1 MKKATFKVF
10 SASAGSGKTYAL
22 VQSYLEVLLSASHPA
37 ICKKILAVTFTN
49 KAVEEMKSRILTTLG
64 EFSNPDIICH
74 PNDMFVDLCKST
86 KLPAQKLH
94 ERAKNGLQ
102 YIAHHYH
109 DFNVSTIDRFTQKV
123 VRTFA
128 QDLKL
133 SHNFEVSLDHSKV
146 LSEAVDRFISK
157 AGGDSQLTEIMLDFV
172 FDKVQDDKS
181 ADISIDFFKMS
192 ERLLSEN
199 DLPILEQIST
209 LEIKDHMAFKKLL
222 KNTIHDLHE
231 QVKSVAQSVLESLE
245 EQEIAL
251 TSFPYQTLPNHFK
264 KIAGGEIKNL
274 YANKLEEQIEVGQ
287 LLSKKAS
294 EDERLRLDHL
304 LPEIQKAYQHQKVS
318 IHLLGLYQNFL
329 SNITPL
335 SVLKGLDKELEQM
348 KLEQNFLLISEFN
361 NLISNH
367 LKNEPTAF
375 IYERLGENYSHF
387 FIDEFQDTSVKQW
400 ENLLPL
406 LSHSLA
412 STGSSVTLVGD
423 AKQAI
428 YRWRGGKV
436 EQFIRLSERSPF
448 HIKLDRI
455 VLPKNYRSDFHI
467 VDFNNKLFQCLSKF
481 VFSDPSH
488 AQLFEQ
494 SKQDHKKTGG
504 GYVSLTFID
513 TIAESK
519 YADYCAAVFDRIV
532 QCNKDGIDLGDI
544 VVLVRKN
551 KEGIAVARHLAKNNI
566 AVVSSESLILSS
578 SPEVRLVVKIL
589 KMILEPK
596 NLNVRLEV
604 LTYLGQNREDI
615 DDWHAFYVKHLFLK
629 EWDFFKSLSTLGVD
643 FNPKD
648 YSGMSIYEMVE
659 GVIIAFG
666 LAHRSDAY
674 LQYFLDEVLQFMSQK
689 SAGLSAFLEYYEQN
703 ESKLSIVGTKQSNAV
718 QIMTIHS
725 AKGLEFP
732 VVIFPFAEQNIYK
745 EPSTK
750 LWYNLDNTP
759 FSHMAYSLVNVNKD
773 LPHTGTQGTDIYN
786 KHRSDLELDNL
797 NLLYVALTRAENQL
811 HVIGNQGH
819 QPHER
824 TYSGFLKYFLEK
836 QGVWNSQKQFY
847 QFGDLYDGKKM
858 DSNTNESIEK
868 ISCSMRPISSLP
880 ARIITNAS
888 LMWNEKFGDALE
900 RGNLMHWYMAQ
911 IKQET
916 DIPFASELLL
926 RNGMASESQKEDLE
940 TIARNIVSN
949 PMVKPFFSGAHKT
962 YNERDILDPE
972 GNISRP
978 DRINIISKNEA
989 VIIDYKSSQP
999 DSIDQKQLNGY
1010 RFALHQMGYEFVK
1023 NILIYVSEDTTPEF
1037 VVF

>member
-387 FIDEFQDTSVKQW
+387 FIDEFQDTSSLQW
-400 ENLLPL
+400 DNLKPL
-406 LSHSLA
+406 LENAVVSEDEKGQRGSLL
-412 STGSSVTLVGD
+412 LVGD
-423 AKQAI
+423 AKQSI
-428 YRWRGGKV
+428 YRWRGGNA
-436 EQFIRLSERSPF
+436 EQFIDLYENKAFPAAQPKVINLPNNFRSLF
-448 HIKLDRI
+448 EI
-455 VLPKNYRSDFHI
+455 VQ
-467 VDFNNKLFQCLSKF
+467 FNNRFFNYTAAYLERENFASLYR
-481 VFSDPSH
+481 DGSH
-488 AQLFEQ
+488 QKPQKE
-494 SKQDHKKTGG
+494 SGG
-504 GYVSLTFID
+504 FVSLEFLD
-513 TIAESK
+513 DDPDKEAH
-519 YADYCAAVFDRIV
+519 YCEKVLDAINASLDKGFSY
-532 QCNKDGIDLGDI
+532 GDI
-544 VVLVRKN
+544 CLLTRKKKHGVL
-551 KEGIAVARHLAKNNI
+551 LAQYLIEKQI
-566 AVVSSESLILSS
+566 PVISSESLLLDNH
-578 SPEVRLVVKIL
+578 PKVRFLVQLIRFVYQETTPYQAYPLLAYLAQTQNKISVHEYI
-589 KMILEPK
+589 KK
-596 NLNVRLEV
+596 S
-604 LTYLGQNREDI
+604 LGNASE
-615 DDWHAFYVKHLFLK
+615 
-629 EWDFFKSLSTLGVD
+629 FFKSEFG
-643 FNPKD
+643 FNPEALNTA
-648 YSGMSIYEMVE
+648 SIYDFCLM
-659 GVIIAFG
+659 GIRSFS
-666 LAHRSDAY
+666 LANGKDAY
-674 LQYFLDEVLQFMSQK
+674 LQFFLDVVSEVSLKEGGGPSVLLQYWEQKKSQLSV
-689 SAGLSAFLEYYEQN
+689 SAPDGL
-703 ESKLSIVGTKQSNAV
+703 NAI
-718 QIMTIHS
+718 QILTVHK

-732 VVIFPFAEQNIYK
+732 VVIFPFAETPLKEERNPTFWLPVPKEDFDGFEYLLLAKNDKIAQYNPLSKQIIEEEDQRLVLDALNI
-745 EPSTK
+745 
-750 LWYNLDNTP
+750 
-759 FSHMAYSLVNVNKD
+759 
-773 LPHTGTQGTDIYN
+773 
-786 KHRSDLELDNL
+786 
-797 NLLYVALTRAENQL
+797 LYVALTRASQALFVIGGMALNKDGKVNKNQYSGLLIDYLMDQGEWSAEKQRYTFGHFKMPEETTAAHKNDPKTIFFQLTQNTHERYALLMHPHTFVPEKVLQAQNLGQQL
-811 HVIGNQGH
+811 HYLLEQLDIH
-819 QPHER
+819 P
-824 TYSGFLKYFLEK
+824 LEK
-836 QGVWNSQKQFY
+836 SLEKTSKAYPSADLGSLKTQAVGIISHEHLEKYYQKGLKAF
-847 QFGDLYDGKKM
+847 
-858 DSNTNESIEK
+858 
-868 ISCSMRPISSLP
+868 
-880 ARIITNAS
+880 
-888 LMWNEKFGDALE
+888 NEK
-900 RGNLMHWYMAQ
+900 
-911 IKQET
+911 
-916 DIPFASELLL
+916 DIFTQ
-926 RNGMASESQKEDLE
+926 NGSVA
-940 TIARNIVSN
+940 
-949 PMVKPFFSGAHKT
+949 
-962 YNERDILDPE
+962 
-972 GNISRP
+972 RP
-978 DRINIISKNEA
+978 DRLVFNENK
-989 VIIDYKSSQP
+989 VTVIDYKTGVEKEE
-999 DSIDQKQLNGY
+999 DQVQIKSYG
-1010 RFALHQMGYEFVK
+1010 ALLEEMGYQVENKILVYVDGARVLPIFV
-1023 NILIYVSEDTTPEF
+1023 
-1037 VVF
+1037 